1 MMHIVSTMY
10 QKYIFFSY
18 TYDIMIKV
26 EKNETTNSLLR
37 IGIGKII
44 SKPMRFYF
52 PGTVFAFNINKI
64 KGGASFVF
72 KINTIN
78 QRRTTKN
85 T

>member
-37 IGIGKII
+37 IGIGKTI
-44 SKPMRFYF
+44 SKPMRFYL
-52 PGTVFAFNINKI
+52 PGTVFALNKI
-64 KGGASFVF
+64 KKQKEVLFYEEKYFLRTRPSF
-72 KINTIN
+72 
-78 QRRTTKN
+78 RL
-85 T
+85 